1 MQHDTIL
8 LTVHSFATAALVLAA
23 VRCGA
28 PRVLPVELTV
38 RYRSDASVNLDVGP
52 REVEENDNETDVKKD
67 SECDAG
73 EKSPHG
79 FWGRGW
85 TDAACE

>member
-1 MQHDTIL
+1 MQCDTLL
-8 LTVHSFATAALVLAA
+8 LTLHPLATAALVLAA

-38 RYRSDASVNLDVGP
+38 RYRSDASVNLDVGLK
-52 REVEENDNETDVKKD
+52 EVEENDHAADVKKD